1 MKAGHTARL
10 RHFNPKQERK
20 HTMEQITLYYRESSS
35 DKVYQAS
42 ITPKDGGYI
51 VHFAYGRRGATLQ
64 TGTKTQAPV
73 PYDQA
78 KRIYDKLV
86 SEKTA
91 KGYTP
96 GEDGTPYQHTDKA
109 NEVSGINC
117 QLLNPIEVS
126 DVQRFIFDPAFCA
139 QEKFDGKRIL
149 IRKEEAAIDG
159 INRRG
164 LVCGIPSVLVNE
176 VRHIPGNCVIDG
188 ESVGEVFFAFD
199 LLTLHGRDLRNQ
211 PYRDR
216 LFALNQVISAD
227 FGFLKLADTALNL
240 AEKAELLDK
249 LRRENREGVVFKNLS
264 AAYVAGRPASG
275 GDNLKHKF
283 YATASFIVNKVNG
296 KRSVLL
302 MLFDGHKVVPAGNV
316 TIPPNHTIPVVG
328 TVVEVRFLYAFR
340 ESGCIYQPVYLG
352 VRTDIT
358 AEECT
363 VAQLKYKAAE
373 EEQAAA

>member
-1 MKAGHTARL
+1 
-10 RHFNPKQERK
+10 
-20 HTMEQITLYYRESSS
+20 MEQITLYYREGSS

-42 ITPKDGGYI
+42 ITPKDGGY
-51 VHFAYGRRGATLQ
+51 VVQFAYGRRGATLQ

-78 KRIYDKLV
+78 KKIYDKLV

-96 GEDGTPYQHTDKA
+96 GEDGTPYQHTDR
-109 NEVSGINC
+109 EQQVTGILP
-117 QLLNPIEVS
+117 QLLNPIEDG

-159 INRRG
+159 INRKG
-164 LVCGIPSVLVNE
+164 LICGIPSVLVNE
-176 VRHIPGNCVIDG
+176 VRQIPGNCVIDG
-188 ESVGEVFFAFD
+188 ESVGDVFFAFD
-199 LLTLHGRDLRNQ
+199 ILLIHGSDIRSQ

-216 LFALNQVISAD
+216 LFALNQVVSAD
-227 FGFLKLADTALNL
+227 FGFIKLADTALNL

-275 GDNLKHKF
+275 GNNLKHKF

-296 KRSVLL
+296 KRSVSL

-316 TIPPNHTIPVVG
+316 TIPPNLTSPVIG
-328 TVVEVRFLYAFR
+328 TVVEVRYLYAFR
-340 ESGCIYQPVYLG
+340 ESGCIFQPVYLG
-352 VRTDIT
+352 KRTDIT
-358 AEECT
+358 AEECK
-363 VAQLKYKAAE
+363 VAQLKYKAADE
-373 EEQAAA
+373 VQAAA